1 MHSPTTSQR
10 HRQADRQTQ
19 TQTQTQTHTLG
30 LAEGVHCNFKAAEE
44 RLVNFY
50 EAQLLFAS
58 QARIAKRLGVLLQEI
73 CE

>member
-19 TQTQTQTHTLG
+19 TQTQTHTLG
-30 LAEGVHCNFKAAEE
+30 LAEGVHRKFKAAEE
-44 RLVNFY
+44 RVVNFY